1 MRATAIEVTAST
13 ALVELRPCWLARKL
27 GAQVVTIELEPA
39 KPVHLA

>member
-1 MRATAIEVTAST
+1 V
-13 ALVELRPCWLARKL
+13 LVELRPSWLARKL